1 MYKHIAYNIETGEVI
16 TASTGNHLKRCVAR
30 ANAWSVRFGFST
42 GKWLFAHTKEGERR
56 LATKVANSLSK

>member
-30 ANAWSVRFGFST
+30 ANAWSVRYGLST
-42 GKWLFAHTKEGERR
+42 GKWFFAHTKEGESR
-56 LATKVANSLSK
+56 LARKVADSLSK